1 MELIEKFI
9 LNKNETLLIFI
20 TTWKRLFKVE
30 LTNEVESYY
39 KINPILVE
47 SFHFDSIKSLD
58 ICLSKPLA
66 VTCGNDNMFS
76 IWNYESGKLEYVKYF
91 EEELNCVSI
100 HPIGLY
106 VAISFFDKINVFTI
120 YVDDLKCTKVLSLG
134 KV

>member
-47 SFHFDSIKSLD
+47 SFQ
-58 ICLSKPLA
+58 LSFL
-66 VTCGNDNMFS
+66 
-76 IWNYESGKLEYVKYF
+76 
-91 EEELNCVSI
+91 
-100 HPIGLY
+100 
-106 VAISFFDKINVFTI
+106 
-120 YVDDLKCTKVLSLG
+120 
-134 KV
+134 